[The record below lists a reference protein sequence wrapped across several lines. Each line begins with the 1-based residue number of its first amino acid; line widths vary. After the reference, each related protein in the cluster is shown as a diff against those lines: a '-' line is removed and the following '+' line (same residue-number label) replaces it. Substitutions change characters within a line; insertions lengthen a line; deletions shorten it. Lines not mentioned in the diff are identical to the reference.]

1 MVQGQLALQD
11 FNDETVRRDE
21 VRAFAQKVFTLCDDT
36 LPKGAGGVALGC
48 RLRLT
53 TVDGNTFFRSTDV
66 EPGSKTWRL
75 SHQQLADKFVRCA
88 SASLTAAQ
96 AADVFASALDMAALP
111 TLRSLLAALY
121 PDARN

>member
-1 MVQGQLALQD
+1 MRRCGATRCGRSRKSLHAL
-11 FNDETVRRDE
+11 RRHATE
-21 VRAFAQKVFTLCDDT
+21 RRRRRRAGLPSAADD
-36 LPKGAGGVALGC
+36 GGRKHL
-48 RLRLT
+48 
-53 TVDGNTFFRSTDV
+53 FRSTDV